1 MRPHL
6 EHAAPARYPYLAK
19 DINSLESVQR
29 FAMKVC
35 LKQWNTPYCQLLN
48 QSRLPDPNTC
58 HKHLNLCNIVNG
70 IHVYPNLPLV
80 SYSPQHMLQNTHS
93 YMQFSAHTN
102 YFQHYFFPYE
112 TPYLVILLLH
122 QLFLFLRIIFI
133 PYSFF
138 MGACI
143 TCCTLTIHVSF
154 HCA

>member
-1 MRPHL
+1 M
-6 EHAAPARYPYLAK
+6 
-19 DINSLESVQR
+19 
-29 FAMKVC
+29 
-35 LKQWNTPYCQLLN
+35 PYCQLLN

-133 PYSFF
+133 SYSFF
-138 MGACI
+138 MYHILYSHYSCVFPLCIKFHSYTPSGKKKVLNVEKDHKTACVCPMRNSYQM
-143 TCCTLTIHVSF
+143 TSLPGN
-154 HCA
+154 